1 MSFVVLD
8 LEWNGSYSS
17 KEHRF
22 VNEIIE
28 FGAVKT
34 DDNFNI
40 VDRFEMLIT
49 PQIGKKLC
57 SKVKKL
63 TKITNEE
70 LKANGCTFMHAV
82 SEFKKFCGDSV
93 LATWGTSDI
102 LALIENYMY
111 YAHKR
116 ELPFLTSYCNVQE
129 YCEKCLSISDK
140 ASQLGLSVCADMLAI
155 SFDEEEQHRAYADAE
170 LTLKCMKHFINDYT
184 IESFIKDATSHEFY
198 DRLLYKN
205 HFITDINSPEI
216 DKRSMRFCCDVCG
229 RQATRQANWKIKNKS
244 FTAPF
249 LCKKCGRK
257 FTGKVSFKKKYDGV
271 IVRKRIVEFV
281 EKSAEEKTKLTLDE

>member
-34 DDNFNI
+34 DDNLNI
-40 VDRFEMLIT
+40 IDRFEMLIS

-70 LKANGCTFMHAV
+70 LRENGCTFMHAV
-82 SEFKKFCGDSV
+82 SEFKKFCGDCV
-93 LATWGTSDI
+93 LVTWGTSDI

-111 YAHKR
+111 YAHR
-116 ELPFLTSYCNVQE
+116 PELPFLTSYCNVQD
-129 YCEKCLSISDK
+129 YCEKCLSVNDK
-140 ASQLGLSVCADMLAI
+140 SSQLGLSVCADMLAI
-155 SFDEEEQHRAYADAE
+155 NFDVEEQHRAYADAE
-170 LTLKCMKHFINDYT
+170 LTLKCMKHFVEDYP
-184 IESFIKDATSHEFY
+184 IDDFIKDATAHEFY

-205 HFITDINSPEI
+205 HFITDINNPEI
-216 DKRSMRFCCDVCG
+216 DKRSMRFNCDACG
-229 RQATRQANWKIKNKS
+229 RQAARQANWKVKNKS
-244 FTAPF
+244 FVAPF

-271 IVRKRIVEFV
+271 AVRKRIVEYV
-281 EKSAEEKTKLTLDE
+281 EKPVDENSENKA

>member
-34 DDNFNI
+34 DDNLNI
-40 VDRFEMLIT
+40 IDRFEMLIS

-70 LKANGCTFMHAV
+70 LRENGCTFMHAV
-82 SEFKKFCGDSV
+82 SEFKKFCGDCV
-93 LATWGTSDI
+93 LVTWGTSDI

-111 YAHKR
+111 YAHR
-116 ELPFLTSYCNVQE
+116 PELPFLTSYCNVQD
-129 YCEKCLSISDK
+129 YCEKCLSVMINLLNSDYPY
-140 ASQLGLSVCADMLAI
+140 AQICSQLTLML
-155 SFDEEEQHRAYADAE
+155 
-170 LTLKCMKHFINDYT
+170 
-184 IESFIKDATSHEFY
+184 
-198 DRLLYKN
+198 KN
-205 HFITDINSPEI
+205 STVHMPTQS
-216 DKRSMRFCCDVCG
+216 
-229 RQATRQANWKIKNKS
+229 
-244 FTAPF
+244 
-249 LCKKCGRK
+249 LH
-257 FTGKVSFKKKYDGV
+257 
-271 IVRKRIVEFV
+271 
-281 EKSAEEKTKLTLDE
+281 

>member
-34 DDNFNI
+34 DENLNI
-40 VDRFEMLIT
+40 IDRFEMLIS

-70 LKANGCTFMHAV
+70 LRENGCTFMHAV
-82 SEFKKFCGDSV
+82 SEFKKFCGDCV
-93 LATWGTSDI
+93 LVTWGTSDI

-111 YAHKR
+111 YAHR
-116 ELPFLTSYCNVQE
+116 PELPFLTSYCNVQD
-129 YCEKCLSISDK
+129 YCEKCLSVYDK
-140 ASQLGLSVCADMLAI
+140 SSQLGLSVCADMLAI
-155 SFDEEEQHRAYADAE
+155 NFDVEEQHRAYADAE
-170 LTLKCMKHFINDYT
+170 LTLKCMKHFVKDYP
-184 IESFIKDATSHEFY
+184 IDDFIKDATAHEFY

-205 HFITDINSPEI
+205 HFITDINNPEI
-216 DKRSMRFCCDVCG
+216 DKRSMRFNCDACG
-229 RQATRQANWKIKNKS
+229 RQAARQANCCLLYTS
-244 FTAPF
+244 PSPRD
-249 LCKKCGRK
+249 C
-257 FTGKVSFKKKYDGV
+257 S
-271 IVRKRIVEFV
+271 
-281 EKSAEEKTKLTLDE
+281 

>member
-34 DDNFNI
+34 DENLNI
-40 VDRFEMLIT
+40 IDRFEMLIS

-70 LKANGCTFMHAV
+70 LRENGCTFMHAV
-82 SEFKKFCGDSV
+82 SEFKKFCGDCV
-93 LATWGTSDI
+93 LVTWGTSDI

-111 YAHKR
+111 YAHR
-116 ELPFLTSYCNVQE
+116 PELPFLTSYCNVQD
-129 YCEKCLSISDK
+129 YCEKCLSVNDK
-140 ASQLGLSVCADMLAI
+140 SSQLGLSVCADMLAI
-155 SFDEEEQHRAYADAE
+155 NFDVEEQHRAYADAE
-170 LTLKCMKHFINDYT
+170 LH
-184 IESFIKDATSHEFY
+184 
-198 DRLLYKN
+198 
-205 HFITDINSPEI
+205 
-216 DKRSMRFCCDVCG
+216 
-229 RQATRQANWKIKNKS
+229 
-244 FTAPF
+244 
-249 LCKKCGRK
+249 
-257 FTGKVSFKKKYDGV
+257 
-271 IVRKRIVEFV
+271 
-281 EKSAEEKTKLTLDE
+281 